1 MAKRTISKKKEVS
14 RRLNKLDPN
23 NNKNILQKPL
33 VKRRGKKIHDDNFEH
48 RTSKETTSL

>member
-1 MAKRTISKKKEVS
+1 MTKRTIAKKKAVGK
-14 RRLNKLDPN
+14 RLNKLDPN
-23 NNKNILQKPL
+23 NNKNLLQKPL